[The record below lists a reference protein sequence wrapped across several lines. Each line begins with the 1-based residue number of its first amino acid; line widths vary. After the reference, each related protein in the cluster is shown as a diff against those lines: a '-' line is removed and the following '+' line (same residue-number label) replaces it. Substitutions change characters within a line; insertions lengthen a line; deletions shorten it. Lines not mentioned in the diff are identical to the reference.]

1 MKGLWKYLS
10 PFAPD
15 ISGAVEVLFKMN
27 GLIVIIDAGGCT
39 GNVCGFD
46 EPRWKSEK
54 SAIFSAG
61 LRDLDAILG
70 RDEAM
75 MKKIGDVLGVMEDPS
90 FLALVGTPV
99 PSVIATDYQALR
111 RMGERKFGITTLTM
125 QTTGMELYDKGQ
137 ERAYL
142 ELVKTYAKLG
152 ESRRQ
157 YDGTDSCVTELDA
170 SSAEGELTESLVNSE
185 RMHMRECE
193 CTCPETDGLLSY
205 MRPIG
210 IFGAT
215 PMDLLDFDTTDTIKD
230 RAACCGGQAIVFGES
245 VRDFEEAA
253 SFRENLVIS
262 PSGLA
267 AASYME
273 KKYGI
278 PYTVRY
284 PLPKGFELAG
294 LRQDEIEGKKILIV
308 HQAVLAE
315 TIREK
320 MERVSDSVEV
330 DTATFFMPFAK
341 CRTLPEED
349 DFIKLVADGN
359 YDIIIG
365 DPMLRRALRGWSGR
379 FVELAQFSVSG
390 VEKQ

>member
-75 MKKIGDVLGVMEDPS
+75 MKKIGDVLDVMEDAS

-142 ELVKTYAKLG
+142 ELVKTYVINRKNG
-152 ESRRQ
+152 ECNP
-157 YDGTDSCVTELDA
+157 GA
-170 SSAEGELTESLVNSE
+170 GGEATESLMGSGKIYTKDSE
-185 RMHMRECE
+185 F
-193 CTCPETDGLLSY
+193 TCPETDEMPSY

-230 RAACCGGQAIVFGES
+230 RAACCGGQALVFGES

-273 KKYGI
+273 KNYGV

-294 LRQDEIEGKKILIV
+294 LAQDEIEGKKILIV

-315 TIREK
+315 TIREE
-320 MERVSDSVEV
+320 MEQASDSVEV

-341 CRTLPEED
+341 CRTIPEED

>member
-75 MKKIGDVLGVMEDPS
+75 MKKIGDVLGVMEDPA

-111 RMGERKFGITTLTM
+111 RMGERKFGITTLTV

-142 ELVKTYAKLG
+142 ELVKTYVKQGHSGYCDPGANG
-152 ESRRQ
+152 EDTERL
-157 YDGTDSCVTELDA
+157 TDLRKIRTQDS
-170 SSAEGELTESLVNSE
+170 EG
-185 RMHMRECE
+185 
-193 CTCPETDGLLSY
+193 TCPENDEMPSY
-205 MRPIG
+205 MKAIG

-230 RAACCGGQAIVFGES
+230 RAACCGGDARVFGES

-273 KKYGI
+273 KKYGV

-284 PLPKGFELAG
+284 PLPMGFELAG
-294 LRQDEIEGKKILIV
+294 LSQDEIEGKKILIV

-315 TIREK
+315 TIREE
-320 MERVSDSVEV
+320 MEQTSDSVEV

-341 CRTLPEED
+341 CRMIPEED

-365 DPMLRRALRGWSGR
+365 DPMLRQALKGWSGR

>member
-75 MKKIGDVLGVMEDPS
+75 MKKIADVLGVMEDPS

-142 ELVKTYAKLG
+142 ELVKTYVINGKNG
-152 ESRRQ
+152 
-157 YDGTDSCVTELDA
+157 DCNPGV
-170 SSAEGELTESLVNSE
+170 EGEATESLSGSGKTYTKDSE
-185 RMHMRECE
+185 F
-193 CTCPETDGLLSY
+193 TCPETDEMPSY

-215 PMDLLDFDTTDTIKD
+215 PMDLLDFDTTDTIKE
-230 RAACCGGQAIVFGES
+230 RAACCGGDARVFGES
-245 VRDFEEAA
+245 VRDYEEAA

-273 KKYGI
+273 KKYGV

-294 LRQDEIEGKKILIV
+294 LAQDEIEGKKILIV

-320 MERVSDSVEV
+320 MERVSDSVAVE
-330 DTATFFMPFAK
+330 TATFFMPFAK
-341 CRTLPEED
+341 CRMIPEED

-365 DPMLRRALRGWSGR
+365 DPMLRRALKGWSGR

>member
-75 MKKIGDVLGVMEDPS
+75 MKKIGDVLGVMENPS

-142 ELVKTYAKLG
+142 ELVRTYVK
-152 ESRRQ
+152 
-157 YDGTDSCVTELDA
+157 
-170 SSAEGELTESLVNSE
+170 EGANEDQN
-185 RMHMRECE
+185 
-193 CTCPETDGLLSY
+193 Y
-205 MRPIG
+205 MGPIG

-215 PMDLLDFDTTDTIKD
+215 PMDLLDFDTTDTIKE
-230 RAACCGGQAIVFGES
+230 RAACCGGEARVFGES

-273 KKYGI
+273 KKYGV

-294 LRQDEIEGKKILIV
+294 LSQDEIEGKKILIV

-315 TIREK
+315 TIREE
-320 MERVSDSVEV
+320 MEQTSDSVEV

-341 CRTLPEED
+341 CRTIPEED
-349 DFIKLVADGN
+349 DFIKLVTDGN

-365 DPMLRRALRGWSGR
+365 DPMLRRACRGWNGR

>member
-111 RMGERKFGITTLTM
+111 RMGVRKFGITTLTM

-142 ELVKTYAKLG
+142 ELVKTYAKQG
-152 ESRRQ
+152 ES
-157 YDGTDSCVTELDA
+157 GA
-170 SSAEGELTESLVNSE
+170 SE
-185 RMHMRECE
+185 M
-193 CTCPETDGLLSY
+193 PSY
-205 MRPIG
+205 MSPIG
-210 IFGAT
+210 VFGAT

-230 RAACCGGQAIVFGES
+230 RAACCGGDARIFGES

-262 PSGLA
+262 PSGIA

-284 PLPKGFELAG
+284 PLPMGFELAG
-294 LRQDEIEGKKILIV
+294 LAQDEIEGKKILIV

-315 TIREK
+315 TIREE
-320 MERVSDSVEV
+320 MEQTSDSVEV

-341 CRTLPEED
+341 CRTIPEED
-349 DFIKLVADGN
+349 DFIKLVTDGN
-359 YDIIIG
+359 YDIIVG

>member
-142 ELVKTYAKLG
+142 ELVKTYAINGKNVECNPG
-152 ESRRQ
+152 
-157 YDGTDSCVTELDA
+157 D
-170 SSAEGELTESLVNSE
+170 EGEATEGLMGSE
-185 RMHMRECE
+185 KTYTKDSEF
-193 CTCPETDGLLSY
+193 TCPETDEMPSY

-215 PMDLLDFDTTDTIKD
+215 PMDLLDFDTTDTIKE
-230 RAACCGGQAIVFGES
+230 RAACCGGDARVFGES

-273 KKYGI
+273 KKYGV

-294 LRQDEIEGKKILIV
+294 LAQDEIEGKKILIV

-315 TIREK
+315 TIREE
-320 MERVSDSVEV
+320 MERTSDSVEV

-341 CRTLPEED
+341 CRTIPEED

>member
-1 MKGLWKYLS
+1 MKGLMKYLS

-46 EPRWKSEK
+46 EPRWKNEK

-75 MKKIGDVLGVMEDPS
+75 MKKIGDVLGMMDGPS

-111 RMGERKFGITTLTM
+111 RMGERRFGITTLTL

-137 ERAYL
+137 EKAYL
-142 ELVKTYAKLG
+142 ELIKTYVKSEECHLDQGMSSEVPVEINAA
-152 ESRRQ
+152 E
-157 YDGTDSCVTELDA
+157 DGKAPS
-170 SSAEGELTESLVNSE
+170 
-185 RMHMRECE
+185 M
-193 CTCPETDGLLSY
+193 DGHADIPAY
-205 MRPIG
+205 MRPVG

-215 PMDLLDFDTTDTIKD
+215 PMDLLDFDTADTIKE
-230 RAACCGGQAIVFGES
+230 RACCCGGDARIFGEN

-262 PSGLA
+262 PSGFA
-267 AASYME
+267 AASHME

-284 PLPKGFELAG
+284 PLPAGFELAG
-294 LRQDEIEGKKILIV
+294 LVQDEIEGKKILIV

-315 TIREK
+315 TIRCE
-320 MERVSDSVEV
+320 MERASRSVHV
-330 DTATFFMPFAK
+330 DTATFFMPYGA

-349 DFIKLVADGN
+349 DFIRLVADGG

-365 DPMLRRALRGWSGR
+365 DPMLRRACRGWSGR
-379 FVELAQFSVSG
+379 FVELPQFSVSG

>member
-15 ISGAVEVLFKMN
+15 ISGAVEVLFRMN

-75 MKKIGDVLGVMEDPS
+75 MKKTGDVLGMMDDPS

-111 RMGERKFGITTLTM
+111 RMGERRFGITTLTM
-125 QTTGMELYDKGQ
+125 ETTGMELYDKGQ
-137 ERAYL
+137 EKAYL
-142 ELVKTYAKLG
+142 ELLKTYLG
-152 ESRRQ
+152 PGERREIAI
-157 YDGTDSCVTELDA
+157 YS
-170 SSAEGELTESLVNSE
+170 GEI
-185 RMHMRECE
+185 HDPAGE
-193 CTCPETDGLLSY
+193 CTCPETEEVPSY
-205 MRPIG
+205 MQPIG

-230 RAACCGGQAIVFGES
+230 RAVCCGGQARVFGES
-245 VRDFEEAA
+245 VQDFKEAA

-284 PLPKGFELAG
+284 PLPAGFELAG
-294 LRQDEIEGKKILIV
+294 LTRDEIEGKRILIV
-308 HQAVLAE
+308 HQAVAAE
-315 TIREK
+315 TIRSE
-320 MERVSDSVEV
+320 MEQACDNVRV
-330 DTATFFMPFAK
+330 DTATFFMPFAN

-349 DFIKLVADGN
+349 DFIELVADGN
-359 YDIIIG
+359 YDIIVG
-365 DPMLRRALRGWSGR
+365 DPMLRRACRGWSGR
-379 FVELAQFSVSG
+379 FVELPQFSVSG

>member
-75 MKKIGDVLGVMEDPS
+75 MKKIGDVLGVMENPS

-142 ELVKTYAKLG
+142 ELVKTYVINGKNG
-152 ESRRQ
+152 ERNPEA
-157 YDGTDSCVTELDA
+157 G
-170 SSAEGELTESLVNSE
+170 GEATESLMSSGKIYTKDSE
-185 RMHMRECE
+185 F
-193 CTCPETDGLLSY
+193 TCPETDETPSY

-230 RAACCGGQAIVFGES
+230 RAACCGGEVLVFGES

-273 KKYGI
+273 KKYGV

-284 PLPKGFELAG
+284 PLPIGFELAG
-294 LRQDEIEGKKILIV
+294 LSQDEIEGKKILIV

-315 TIREK
+315 TIRSE

-341 CRTLPEED
+341 CRTIPEED
-349 DFIKLVADGN
+349 DFIKLVTDGN

-365 DPMLRRALRGWSGR
+365 DPMLRRALKGWSGR

>member
-142 ELVKTYAKLG
+142 ELAKTYAINGQNG
-152 ESRRQ
+152 ECNP
-157 YDGTDSCVTELDA
+157 GV
-170 SSAEGELTESLVNSE
+170 EGEA
-185 RMHMRECE
+185 
-193 CTCPETDGLLSY
+193 PSY

-215 PMDLLDFDTTDTIKD
+215 PMDLLDFDTTDTIKE
-230 RAACCGGQAIVFGES
+230 RAACCGGDARVFGES

-273 KKYGI
+273 KKYGV

-294 LRQDEIEGKKILIV
+294 LAQDEIEGKKILIV

-315 TIREK
+315 TIREE
-320 MERVSDSVEV
+320 MEQASDTVEV

-341 CRTLPEED
+341 CRTIPEED

>member
-75 MKKIGDVLGVMEDPS
+75 MKKIGDVLGVMEDPV

-142 ELVKTYAKLG
+142 ELVKTYVINGKNG
-152 ESRRQ
+152 
-157 YDGTDSCVTELDA
+157 DCNPGV
-170 SSAEGELTESLVNSE
+170 EGEATESLSGSGKTYTKDSE
-185 RMHMRECE
+185 F
-193 CTCPETDGLLSY
+193 TCPETDEIPSY

-215 PMDLLDFDTTDTIKD
+215 PMDLLDFDTTDTIKE
-230 RAACCGGQAIVFGES
+230 RAACCGGDARVFGES

-273 KKYGI
+273 KKYGV

-294 LRQDEIEGKKILIV
+294 LAQDEIEGKKILIV

-341 CRTLPEED
+341 CRMIPEED

-365 DPMLRRALRGWSGR
+365 DPMLRRALKGWSGR

>member
-75 MKKIGDVLGVMEDPS
+75 MKKIGDVLGVMENPS

-142 ELVKTYAKLG
+142 ELVKTYVINGKNGECNLG
-152 ESRRQ
+152 
-157 YDGTDSCVTELDA
+157 D
-170 SSAEGELTESLVNSE
+170 EGEATESLRGSE
-185 RMHMRECE
+185 KTYTKDSEF
-193 CTCPETDGLLSY
+193 TCPETDEMPSY

-215 PMDLLDFDTTDTIKD
+215 PMDLLDFDTTDTIEE
-230 RAACCGGQAIVFGES
+230 RAACCGGDARVFGES

-273 KKYGI
+273 KKYGV

-294 LRQDEIEGKKILIV
+294 LAQDEIEGKKILIV
-308 HQAVLAE
+308 HQAVLTE

-341 CRTLPEED
+341 CRTIPEED

>member
-75 MKKIGDVLGVMEDPS
+75 MKKIGDVLGVMKDPS

-142 ELVKTYAKLG
+142 ELVKTYAINGKNVECNPEAGG
-152 ESRRQ
+152 E
-157 YDGTDSCVTELDA
+157 A
-170 SSAEGELTESLVNSE
+170 TESLMGSE
-185 RMHMRECE
+185 KTYTKDSEF
-193 CTCPETDGLLSY
+193 TCPETDEMPSY

-215 PMDLLDFDTTDTIKD
+215 PMDLLDFDTADTIKD
-230 RAACCGGQAIVFGES
+230 RAACCGGEARVFGES

-273 KKYGI
+273 KKYGV

-294 LRQDEIEGKKILIV
+294 LAQDEIEGKKILIV

-315 TIREK
+315 TIREE
-320 MERVSDSVEV
+320 MERGADSVEV

-341 CRTLPEED
+341 CRTIPEED

>member
-75 MKKIGDVLGVMEDPS
+75 MKKIGDAIGMMDDAS

-142 ELVKTYAKLG
+142 ELVKTYAINGKNVECNPEAGG
-152 ESRRQ
+152 E
-157 YDGTDSCVTELDA
+157 A
-170 SSAEGELTESLVNSE
+170 TESLMGSGKIYTKDSE
-185 RMHMRECE
+185 FM
-193 CTCPETDGLLSY
+193 CPETDETPSY

-230 RAACCGGQAIVFGES
+230 RAACCGGQALVFGES

-273 KKYGI
+273 KKYGV

-284 PLPKGFELAG
+284 PLPIGFELAG
-294 LRQDEIEGKKILIV
+294 LSQDEIEGKKILIV

-315 TIREK
+315 TIRSEK
-320 MERVSDSVEV
+320 ERVSGSVEV

-341 CRTLPEED
+341 CRTIPEED
-349 DFIKLVADGN
+349 DFIKLVTDGN

>member
-75 MKKIGDVLGVMEDPS
+75 MKKIGDVLGVMENPS

-142 ELVKTYAKLG
+142 ELVRTYVIHGKNG
-152 ESRRQ
+152 ECNP
-157 YDGTDSCVTELDA
+157 G
-170 SSAEGELTESLVNSE
+170 AEGEATEGLMGSGKIYTKDSE
-185 RMHMRECE
+185 F
-193 CTCPETDGLLSY
+193 TCPETNEMPSY
-205 MRPIG
+205 MRPVG

-230 RAACCGGQAIVFGES
+230 RAACCGGQARVFGES

-273 KKYGI
+273 KKYGV

-284 PLPKGFELAG
+284 PLPNGFELAG
-294 LRQDEIEGKKILIV
+294 LAQDEIEGKKILIV

-315 TIREK
+315 TIRSE
-320 MERVSDSVEV
+320 MERVSDSVVV

-341 CRTLPEED
+341 CRTIPEED
-349 DFIKLVADGN
+349 DFIKLVTDGN

-365 DPMLRRALRGWSGR
+365 DPMLRRACRGWNGR